1 MAEKNEADKTVA
13 TEAAKTN
20 AKAVKP
26 MNANCLAAVKA
37 VLDKQKEVKRWDGNC
52 HAAATAILAEGY
64 IKNGTK
70 HGVTERTG
78 TGGLYDELGGSE
90 PWGYASNMKKRLE
103 ELELIPKG
111 GAAMG
116 DLL

>member
-1 MAEKNEADKTVA
+1 MAEEKKNEVA
-13 TEAAKTN
+13 VEAAKPN
-20 AKAVKP
+20 DKKAVKP

-64 IKNGTK
+64 LKNGTK